1 MATIGDAYYAVCGHE
16 PQHADA
22 HAATMLAFAEA
33 VLAAVER
40 MRMPGGA
47 PLRIRAGLH
56 CGPAHAGVIGYK
68 KPHYVRALPPLSL
81 ARACSARLWPR
92 ACASVA
98 SLRLTRHPAPMRA

>member
-68 KPHYVRALPPLSL
+68 KPHYVRAPPPPALPHSRTPALAVR
-81 ARACSARLWPR
+81 ARACVPTPVHYWPR
-92 ACASVA
+92 V
-98 SLRLTRHPAPMRA
+98 